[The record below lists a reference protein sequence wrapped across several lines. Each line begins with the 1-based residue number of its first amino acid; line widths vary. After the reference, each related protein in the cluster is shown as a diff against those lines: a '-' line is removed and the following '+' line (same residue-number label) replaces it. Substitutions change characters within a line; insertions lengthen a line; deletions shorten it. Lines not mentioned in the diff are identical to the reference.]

1 MARKNAK
8 SVSAPV
14 APVAP
19 VAMDASASMLELVRG
34 FNPEQLATLRAALA
48 QLAPAPVA
56 PVAPVAPI
64 APIAPIAAIK
74 LPTPITQA
82 IEPGNYNIEVMCV
95 GVSPVRWGYGKPTRI
110 VNFVHEATNIGFV
123 AYEPGTETEFRV
135 GANYGIEFTHAG
147 KMSPVYQGV
156 SNNVIKITSHT
167 TT

>member
-1 MARKNAK
+1 
-8 SVSAPV
+8 
-14 APVAP
+14 
-19 VAMDASASMLELVRG
+19 MLDLVRG

-48 QLAPAPVA
+48 Q
-56 PVAPVAPI
+56 VAPVAPI
-64 APIAPIAAIK
+64 APAPLAPIAPIAAIK

>member
-14 APVAP
+14 AIDP
-19 VAMDASASMLELVRG
+19 SQSMLDLVRG

-48 QLAPAPVA
+48 QVAPVA
-56 PVAPVAPI
+56 VAPIAPLAPVAPI

-82 IEPGNYNIEVMCV
+82 IEPGNYNIELICV